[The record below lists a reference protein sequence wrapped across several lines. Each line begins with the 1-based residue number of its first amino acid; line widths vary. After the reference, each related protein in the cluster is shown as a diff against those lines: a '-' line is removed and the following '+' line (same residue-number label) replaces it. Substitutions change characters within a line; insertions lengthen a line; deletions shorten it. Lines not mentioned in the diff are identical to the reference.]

1 MAYFKISVPRGH
13 VGAYK
18 SAEITFYFK
27 AKDMVSALAAARR
40 MPSVKHHAK
49 IGFFLGKEI
58 TREEY
63 EEARKVS
70 AYKRYPL

>member
-27 AKDMVSALAAARR
+27 AKDMVSAISAARR

-49 IGFFLGKEI
+49 IGFYSGKEI

-63 EEARKVS
+63 EEGRKIS
-70 AYKRYPL
+70 AYEKYPL